1 MHGNNIGEDGCEK
14 LARALRQQKTLL
26 RLNLNGNPLTD
37 KGGVAIAQ
45 SLAVRIL
52 MNCISF
58 SFKNE
63 LFVIESLIVIL
74 ECIQAPELT
83 LISNS
88 THIFL
93 S

>member
-1 MHGNNIGEDGCEK
+1 MEQKTTALAELDLHGNNIGEDGCEK

-52 MNCISF
+52 VLHCICR
-58 SFKNE
+58 N
-63 LFVIESLIVIL
+63 V
-74 ECIQAPELT
+74 
-83 LISNS
+83 
-88 THIFL
+88 FL
-93 S
+93 

>member
-45 SLAVRIL
+45 SLAVR
-52 MNCISF
+52 N
-58 SFKNE
+58 
-63 LFVIESLIVIL
+63 V
-74 ECIQAPELT
+74 
-83 LISNS
+83 
-88 THIFL
+88 
-93 S
+93 